1 VIEFGTNATGVEVQ
15 VHVGSIGF
23 TFAPSG
29 YASAGEEIAYMPIIH
44 DPMMRAIVHAALL
57 AAAERLERQS

>member
-1 VIEFGTNATGVEVQ
+1 MTIFLIIAASVGWTLCVLLGFLFGA
-15 VHVGSIGF
+15 
-23 TFAPSG
+23 A
-29 YASAGEEIAYMPIIH
+29 IAPIIH